1 MSTETETMEV
11 QIAEQASM
19 ALVGALS
26 RAELDHAITTA
37 RAFPRSLKRFVD
49 ECREMACLNE
59 KVASECFYVLPR
71 GGKNIEGPSVRLG
84 EIVMSAWGNCQS
96 GARVVEEGQDFITAQ
111 GVFYDLQRNVKI
123 TMEVRRR
130 ITGKNNRRYDAD
142 MIGVTGNAACSIAL
156 RNAIFRGIPKAFWQ
170 DIYEDARAVA
180 KGNIKSL
187 VTNRTAA
194 LDWLARRG
202 VPQQMVI
209 DALGVA
215 GIEDIGLEELVTLK
229 GMMTTVKDGEATVET
244 VFAPKNAPEAQ
255 PGKPKTDAPKS
266 KKQAEAEAAEATAKA
281 AADAKSAEDAAK
293 AAATAAAETK
303 VETTVTETVKTAETV
318 ATHNPNGFT
327 VDQIQ
332 AVKDKLNEEGIAE
345 SLLLAKFEVGSL
357 AEIDKGRYKIV
368 NNWINAASAAGA
380 K

>member
-1 MSTETETMEV
+1 MSVEPSELERQVENPVMDVAVMTAV
-11 QIAEQASM
+11 SK
-19 ALVGALS
+19 
-26 RAELDHAITTA
+26 AELDQQITTA
-37 RAFPRSLKRFVD
+37 RAYPRSLKNFVS
-49 ECREMACLNE
+49 ECRDMACLNE

-130 ITGKNNRRYDAD
+130 ITDSKGRRFNAD

-170 DIYEDARAVA
+170 DIYEDAREVA

-202 VPQQMVI
+202 VTNAVVLA
-209 DALGVA
+209 ALGVP
-215 GIEDIGLEELVTLK
+215 GIEDIGLDELGTLK
-229 GMMTTVKDGEATVET
+229 GMMTALKEGEATVET
-244 VFAPKNAPEAQ
+244 IFAPKDAPA
-255 PGKPKTDAPKS
+255 GKPPTDKPKS
-266 KKQAEAEAAEATAKA
+266 KSEVKAEADAKA
-281 AADAKSAEDAAK
+281 ATDVTAKGSPESTPAAESQPATETKAADTKASHATAEQSAAK
-293 AAATAAAETK
+293 KPLSPLQVTALLDKAKTEGVK
-303 VETTVTETVKTAETV
+303 LDKLLDLYSVT
-318 ATHNPNGFT
+318 
-327 VDQIQ
+327 D
-332 AVKDKLNEEGIAE
+332 VKDLPFAE
-345 SLLLAKFEVGSL
+345 FKICLAWIDTEANVGH
-357 AEIDKGRYKIV
+357 
-368 NNWINAASAAGA
+368 
-380 K
+380 